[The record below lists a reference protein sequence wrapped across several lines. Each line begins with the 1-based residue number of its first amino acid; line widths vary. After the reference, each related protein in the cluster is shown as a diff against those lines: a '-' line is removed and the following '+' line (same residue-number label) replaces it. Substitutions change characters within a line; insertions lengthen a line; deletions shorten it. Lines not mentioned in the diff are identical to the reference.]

1 MLGPFVIECLE
12 KKSSVDLLAS
22 GSFHIFC
29 NTQPVWVFACQSHG
43 HNKLEETSRAMKNN
57 ICSHL
62 IVCLLGALRA
72 GCQHNTHIWVTSVS
86 NPTLSPYEMQAGYSV
101 T

>member
-62 IVCLLGALRA
+62 IAYWGLSGLAVSII
-72 GCQHNTHIWVTSVS
+72 HTS
-86 NPTLSPYEMQAGYSV
+86 G
-101 T
+101 